1 MKIKQFLCLFLIS
14 LFLAFSACSNSSAE
28 KTGKESNYSSEKE
41 RILID
46 GTELNCVIEGT
57 GKPALVIGSSVYYPR
72 TFSSDLRNHL
82 KLYFVDMRWFA
93 KNYLTVKLNEYNLNT
108 LTSDIEKVR
117 QDLNLDKVI
126 IVGHSIHGAIA
137 FEYARR
143 FPDRVSNIIMIGS
156 PDYQS
161 NKQQEDAVN
170 DIWKTA
176 SEERVKVMNENWKK
190 LAAMK
195 GLSPAQFEVEN
206 YCLMSPKYW
215 YDPYYDAHWLW
226 EDMTLNTDL
235 LYHIYSS
242 VFNDYYMF
250 REERRVP
257 APTFVALGR
266 FDYVDPHTLWYGH
279 DDIKDLTIRIFE
291 KSGHTPQLEE
301 SELFDNE
308 ILRWITEN
316 Q

>member
-1 MKIKQFLCLFLIS
+1 MKSNQYLYLLLIFLLTGFCG
-14 LFLAFSACSNSSAE
+14 CSTSSSE
-28 KTGKESNYSSEKE
+28 KAGIRKDYSSEKE
-41 RILID
+41 SIIID

-57 GKPALVIGSSVYYPR
+57 GKPVLVIGSSVYYPR
-72 TFSSDLRNHL
+72 TFSSELRNHL
-82 KLYFVDMRWFA
+82 RFYFVDMRWFA
-93 KNYLTVKLNEYNLNT
+93 KNYLPVELIEYNLNT
-108 LTSDIEKVR
+108 VTSDIEKVR
-117 QDLNLDKVI
+117 QYLNLDKII

-156 PDYQS
+156 PNYQS
-161 NKQQEDAVN
+161 NTQQEDAVN

-195 GLSPAQFEVEN
+195 GLSAAQFEIEN
-206 YCLMSPKYW
+206 YCLMCPKYW
-215 YDPYYDAHWLW
+215 YDPNYDAHWLW

-250 REERRVP
+250 REERKVP

-266 FDYVDPHTLWYGH
+266 YDYIDPPTLWYGH
-279 DDIKDLTIRIFE
+279 DDIKDLTIKIFDR
-291 KSGHTPQLEE
+291 SGHTPQLEE
-301 SELFDNE
+301 PEQFNNE
-308 ILRWITEN
+308 ILMWLGLIN
-316 Q
+316 